1 MPPFWALARTGC
13 TYMPYM
19 LCTVKPRALTEKEW
33 DPLNWD
39 GDVREDPGE
48 AGDIEPLNPD
58 ESCYHW
64 KKSPHPSGSVL
75 FTSIWRDYPAQPD
88 ETVMASP
95 QAGALQDNADS
106 PQDLPPP
113 PLFASITRLK
123 SQQAPKVRY
132 NVWPMRNCV
141 TLQKKLLEFSNLY
154 RQKSEDHV
162 WEWIRVG
169 EW

>member
-1 MPPFWALARTGC
+1 MGSSKLRWGCLGRPWWSWGHWASKSWWVL
-13 TYMPYM
+13 
-19 LCTVKPRALTEKEW
+19 L
-33 DPLNWD
+33 PL
-39 GDVREDPGE
+39 
-48 AGDIEPLNPD
+48 
-58 ESCYHW
+58 

-169 EW
+169 EWWKKESWIRPNLLTRAH